1 MILCFKILLAQVEM
15 EEHLLDVQ
23 DGGSRAKGRLSNK
36 DVFGTLK
43 KNKKL
48 QSSRLTT
55 TKKGSKTKTNIS
67 FVPTK
72 RPPVRAR
79 RPKILNKPV
88 VDNNLGRELI
98 PPESIRSG
106 KNPVVDDYEDYE
118 YIYFYDNYDQRDDD
132 VKSDP
137 KLKSTQTLI
146 NENKKKNEQ
155 EIELLAIERKKVREE
170 KRIKEKQERDRK
182 LKEEEDFRQEQLR
195 LRQQE
200 QQAAKEQRKE
210 QRRIKEEERRR
221 KLQKD
226 RELQEKRR
234 LELSRR
240 LEEEQNRF
248 RQQQLSALDNSR
260 QNKQFAQRQQNLFRK
275 QSSQGS
281 SFRQGKS
288 KLARPS
294 TQERRKPK
302 FLQEQTPRFQN
313 RPAPVDPPN
322 VNVPSINNILPKQV
336 KSPVNQR
343 EKSPEKSPKQSNTKK
358 LNNKFSTQLNPIG
371 NRDKVSRKQKSRA
384 RANSGRNRAN
394 NFQRA
399 KNRGRHF
406 KQNNVLTTAFTSQV
420 TFTTT
425 TIPQSSTLQSTLP
438 TPIVTKSPRT
448 FSRAQ
453 NGKLSRN
460 NNRKRP
466 NNRRR
471 PKTSIPK
478 RQRVPKVAE
487 EEEPR
492 LIPIANVKPPNAKQ
506 KEVNFRSNKNSRKGN
521 KSKPGFNRNRNKNS
535 KFV

>member
-1 MILCFKILLAQVEM
+1 MIIYFNLSLAQVEM

-23 DGGSRAKGRLSNK
+23 DGGSRVKGRLSNK

-88 VDNNLGRELI
+88 VNNNLGRELI

-132 VKSDP
+132 VKSNP

-155 EIELLAIERKKVREE
+155 EIELLAIERKRAREE

-210 QRRIKEEERRR
+210 QRRLKEEERKR
-221 KLQKD
+221 KLQKE

-275 QSSQGS
+275 QSLKGG

-313 RPAPVDPPN
+313 RPAPVDPSN
-322 VNVPSINNILPKQV
+322 AIVPSINNILPKQV

-343 EKSPEKSPKQSNTKK
+343 EKSPEKSPNQPSSKK
-358 LNNKFSTQLNPIG
+358 LNNNFSTQLNPIG
-371 NRDKVSRKQKSRA
+371 NRDKLSRRQKSRA

-394 NFQRA
+394 DFQRA

-406 KQNNVLTTAFTSQV
+406 KQNNALTTAFTSQV

-425 TIPQSSTLQSTLP
+425 TIPQSSRLQSTLP
-438 TPIVTKSPRT
+438 TPIVTKSPTT

-487 EEEPR
+487 EEPR

-506 KEVNFRSNKNSRKGN
+506 KEGNFRSNKNSKKGN